1 VSPRRLDLL
10 YLNGILVFLI
20 SSSWV
25 CTLFT
30 EGMALASAEATRAP
44 AARAVGLG
52 LLLVAVVVAVAA
64 VMSGPHAAP
73 DPVLF
78 MMPPQSC
85 PPPCVPHVFSSS
97 EEALLSS
104 SARKGKLVLPGGDSA
119 VQEAMRAASDAD
131 GQMSALATAAPS
143 NTPAIVAPA
152 RTAAAVGGH
161 GGRPYV
167 SQWDLL
173 HGELH
178 GDAQTP
184 VAPASGSL
192 RAQGSM
198 HTQTQLRAS
207 SGTLEASSG
216 GDSDGAGGSSD
227 PSERRD
233 DARADEDARGDV
245 AGAGSLSQALRSLS
259 NRRLRAIVRLLL
271 KSRAINKSG
280 SSRGGVQ
287 MLRAILDGSRKREKE
302 SRRREQAELVHIRA
316 AMDELAYKAN
326 RRRQESEEYEDAI
339 AALSKRLGEGDGGG
353 DDRSYLRDS
362 ERRSSL
368 LGGGEGPARVDDLF
382 ERDSSSRGDRSSST
396 DALLRLLGGGGDSRR
411 RQADRRRHEGGAELK
426 SEASLGSSSSVTTAT
441 NSLQSSNKAILQ
453 VLAQLAAR
461 SPHTRS

>member
-1 VSPRRLDLL
+1 MCYFGDL
-10 YLNGILVFLI
+10 
-20 SSSWV
+20 
-25 CTLFT
+25 
-30 EGMALASAEATRAP
+30 MASAEAARAP

-52 LLLVAVVVAVAA
+52 LLLVAVVVAMAA
-64 VMSGPHAAP
+64 VVSGPHAAP

-85 PPPCVPHVFSSS
+85 PPPCVPHVFSTS

-104 SARKGKLVLPGGDSA
+104 SARKGKLMLPGGDSA

-131 GQMSALATAAPS
+131 GQMSALATAAPR
-143 NTPAIVAPA
+143 NTPASVGP
-152 RTAAAVGGH
+152 RTAAAVIGH
-161 GGRPYV
+161 SGRPYV

-184 VAPASGSL
+184 VAPAAGSL

-198 HTQTQLRAS
+198 QTQTQLGES
-207 SGTLEASSG
+207 SGTLGASSN

-227 PSERRD
+227 PSERQD
-233 DARADEDARGDV
+233 DARADEDASGDV
-245 AGAGSLSQALRSLS
+245 ARAGSLSQALRSLS

-302 SRRREQAELVHIRA
+302 SRRKEQAELVQIRS

-339 AALSKRLGEGDGGG
+339 AALSKRLGEGDDSD
-353 DDRSYLRDS
+353 DDRSYLRDG
-362 ERRSSL
+362 ERRGSL
-368 LGGGEGPARVDDLF
+368 LGRGEGPARVDDLF
-382 ERDSSSRGDRSSST
+382 ERDSGLRGDRSSST
-396 DALLRLLGGGGDSRR
+396 DALLRLLGGAGSRR

-426 SEASLGSSSSVTTAT
+426 SEASPGSSSLSSSVTTAT
-441 NSLQSSNKAILQ
+441 HSLQSSNKAIIEE
-453 VLAQLAAR
+453 LAQLAAR

>member
-1 VSPRRLDLL
+1 MGVLN
-10 YLNGILVFLI
+10 YLGKR
-20 SSSWV
+20 
-25 CTLFT
+25 
-30 EGMALASAEATRAP
+30 MASAAEAARAP

-52 LLLVAVVVAVAA
+52 LLLVAVVVAMAA
-64 VMSGPHAAP
+64 MVSGPHTAP

-143 NTPAIVAPA
+143 NTPAVGAPA
-152 RTAAAVGGH
+152 QTAAAVRGH

-173 HGELH
+173 HGDLH
-178 GDAQTP
+178 GDAQAP
-184 VAPASGSL
+184 VAPASDSL
-192 RAQGSM
+192 RAQGSI
-198 HTQTQLRAS
+198 HTRTQLRAS
-207 SGTLEASSG
+207 SGMLGASSDG
-216 GDSDGAGGSSD
+216 SSDGDSDGDSDGSGGLSD

-233 DARADEDARGDV
+233 DARTDADARGDV
-245 AGAGSLSQALRSLS
+245 ARAGSLSQALRSLS

-339 AALSKRLGEGDGGG
+339 AALSKRLGQGDGGD
-353 DDRSYLRDS
+353 DDRSYLRDG
-362 ERRSSL
+362 ERRGSL
-368 LGGGEGPARVDDLF
+368 LGRGEGPARVDDLF
-382 ERDSSSRGDRSSST
+382 ERDNSSRGDRSSGT
-396 DALLRLLGGGGDSRR
+396 DALLRLLEGGGDSRR
-411 RQADRRRHEGGAELK
+411 RQTDRRRHERGAELK
-426 SEASLGSSSSVTTAT
+426 SEASLGSSSSVTTVT
-441 NSLQSSNKAILQ
+441 NSLQSSNKAIIQ
-453 VLAQLAAR
+453 ELAQLAAR
-461 SPHTRS
+461 SPDTKR